1 MCFLAGPCKRQS
13 FTTKVADYG
22 KGLYMQSFQHE
33 EMDPELIE
41 PIWISLHIDK
51 TTAKIHTK
59 ALRVGL
65 NDLVSAVGG
74 GLGLFMGFSLF
85 STLKTTGTYFNR
97 KIGKN
102 RRKPVQEISCDL

>member
-1 MCFLAGPCKRQS
+1 
-13 FTTKVADYG
+13 
-22 KGLYMQSFQHE
+22 MQSFKHE

-41 PIWISLHIDK
+41 PIWISLHVDK

-74 GLGLFMGFSLF
+74 GLGLFMGFSLL
-85 STLKTTGTYFNR
+85 STLKATGTYFNR
-97 KIGKN
+97 KIGKD
-102 RRKPVQEISCDL
+102 RRKPVQERSCDV